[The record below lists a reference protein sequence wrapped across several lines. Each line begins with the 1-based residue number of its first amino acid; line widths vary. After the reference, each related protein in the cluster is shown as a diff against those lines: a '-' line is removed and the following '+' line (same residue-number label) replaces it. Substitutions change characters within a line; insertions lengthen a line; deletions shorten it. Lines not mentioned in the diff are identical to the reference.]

1 MAKWGVP
8 NLTAEFDELQEKYDQ
23 LLKDYEE
30 LKKNVTCDYYEAYL
44 LEKKKV
50 ENLTNKQTKY
60 QSSVKQD
67 TVRNVAGWEYYND

>member
-8 NLTAEFDELQEKYDQ
+8 NLTAEFVELQEKYDQ

-44 LEKKKV
+44 LEKKKNEKHQSKV
-50 ENLTNKQTKY
+50 EEAK
-60 QSSVKQD
+60 
-67 TVRNVAGWEYYND
+67 VRNVAGWEYYGD